1 MSDIYV
7 FSSNEDNNDYSTMG
21 LVGALE
27 PTECKFEETA
37 NGDSLIT
44 MKHPV
49 DSFGKYTALVRDN
62 ILVIPVPVR
71 TTPEIQNGSCV
82 TTVWTYKVKPLNQL
96 TSKNQRTLYKSS
108 SGSGKRKVMNA
119 GDVVTVVYQPKDTA
133 NISRWKVKSKYGTG
147 WVDPNGFEL
156 VTEHKIEDNA
166 NAIQEVQSP
175 WMITDQLFR
184 IYEVERGLEEVT
196 VSARHITYDLLY
208 DATHYYYGSD
218 QAVSLQTT
226 LDNILGKSYGFQTR
240 FHAYTNVTNTQTG
253 LSFRGKNEIECF
265 LDPEDGVCAKFDV
278 DMIRDN
284 YDLYFLHDP
293 GINRGVR
300 IQYGKNLTGISYKD
314 NTEELVTR
322 IIPTGETKNGEEFF
336 LAGPVAQ
343 QCVDSKHIND
353 YPVIHVYYMKCENC
367 KIGDKDENGGKITEA
382 VARARMRAQARKM
395 FDSGCD
401 LPKIEMS
408 VEFINLGDTE
418 EYKQFK
424 NLENCFLYDYVVIQH
439 PKMNVDVTAQIVKM
453 VWDCLLDRM
462 NSVEIG
468 TVGKTLAN
476 TGITSWQIPSGF
488 SGAKIAQETISSA
501 ALRSDI
507 VAAKHIQSDTISAN
521 HIQANAV
528 TAGKIAAGAITTDK
542 LDAGSVTAEKIA
554 AGAVEATK
562 IKAGSITTDKLDAGA
577 VTAEKIA
584 ANAVEADKI
593 KAGAVTA
600 NKVAANA
607 VTAEKIS
614 AGAITSDKIKA
625 GAVDTD
631 QLKAGAVTAEKIAS
645 KTITADLIKA
655 KTITAD
661 SGIIDD
667 SAIGTAQIADGSITS
682 AKIVELN
689 ADLIKT
695 GTLSAERLLLVGDDG
710 VIYKINAASS
720 GLSMTELAKDQYK
733 NYINGTVIV
742 AKSITAA
749 QIAAQSITGNEIL
762 AGSITAKEINVS
774 DLFASEATIN
784 ALNAMDIRGNKY
796 LKLYVTDAVDNI
808 SVGGRNLLLGTK
820 DFSNNPAQP
829 WYFLDA
835 WEMSG
840 EYNGLTVLKRSASWS
855 GVRQD
860 ISVAEG
866 EIYTLSAYL
875 KVDNGATDVKFYC
888 DPPAGETGYGTV
900 EPSYTTVI
908 GVTSEWK
915 RFSYTFTVTKSGH
928 IRPCFVRTT
937 DSITAY
943 LYICGIKLEKGNKPT
958 DWSPAPEDIE
968 GDVSALEQRV
978 SAAELK
984 IEPDAIVSTV
994 TSSTSYKTLS
1004 STAET
1009 AKTNAA
1015 TAQSTANT
1023 AKSTADTAKSKA
1035 EGNATD
1041 ITGLKTR
1048 MTTAESKIDQKAD
1061 SITLSVL
1068 ETKVDGISVG
1078 GRNLLRN
1085 TNQGAANWD
1094 WSMQT
1099 GGKTVEEYLDGGVR
1113 AVKMT
1118 RDATPHAGWSVITY
1132 AVSEDAYALL
1142 EPNTE
1147 YTLSF
1152 DYKPSVAT
1160 ANGVMFSIRRGDG
1173 TNAATND
1180 GGYWK
1185 EIPANKWTHVSG
1197 TFTTVES
1204 IPDFLLYS
1212 TEIYITR
1219 LPTTANSV
1227 HIFKNL
1233 KLEKGNKA
1241 TDWSPAPEDPAG
1253 SLSVSSNYSKVDI
1266 NKDRVRIVSKRM
1278 EVAVPSEDGEDDVLR
1293 VDADGVHA
1301 EVVEADVIVSE
1312 SVVRTQGAA
1321 NYTPANAGEL
1331 AAILTELS
1339 GKHLAGDVTIDC
1351 TAVSGG
1357 SFEIRNVSGGGILTL
1372 RNGVMGHLAVA
1383 NCPVSVM
1390 VYVTGTTFS
1399 TSETAVNV
1407 DNAFNVYLSF
1417 CAFNAGVGVM
1427 LADDRIAEA
1436 TLAGCTGSC
1445 AVLARVRYGSRLRC
1459 IYNVK
1464 PSGIIQ
1470 LENGGEVYNATPDPT
1485 FTVASSPSIPTTQTA
1500 TVTLSPTST
1509 STSGYGNK
1517 LYQGRYSSSQSL
1529 RKGVMLF
1536 TLPSDLTSASN
1547 IDSATLTIRRIGGV
1561 GQGGGVSVHV
1571 RCYDVPGTLYASKT
1585 AYDGQTVSIDVTSAV
1600 KAMKTNGYTGLMLYN
1615 PDTTTAGSKSY
1626 TASYARF
1633 AGKGESGAPVLK
1645 ISYRK

>member
-37 NGDSLIT
+37 NGDSLVT
-44 MKHPV
+44 MTHPI
-49 DSFGKYTALVRDN
+49 DEFGKYAALVRDN

-119 GDVVTVVYQPKDTA
+119 GDIVTVVYQPKDTA

-147 WVDPNGFEL
+147 WIDPNGFEL
-156 VTEHKIEDNA
+156 ITEHKIEDNA

-184 IYEVERGLEEVT
+184 IYEVERGLEKVT

-278 DMIRDN
+278 AMIRDN

-336 LAGPVAQ
+336 LAGPVEQ
-343 QCVDSKHIND
+343 QCVDSKYIND
-353 YPVIHVYYMKCENC
+353 YPIIHVYYMKCENC

-382 VARARMRAQARKM
+382 VARARMRAQAQKM

-424 NLENCFLYDYVVIQH
+424 NLENCFLYDYVIIQH
-439 PKMNVDVTAQIVKM
+439 PKMNIDVTAQIVKM
-453 VWDCLLDRM
+453 EWDCLLDRM

-488 SGAKIAQETISSA
+488 SGAKIAQETIGSA

-507 VAAKHIQSDTISAN
+507 VAAKHIQSDTINAN

-562 IKAGSITTDKLDAGA
+562 IKAGSITTDKLDAGS
-577 VTAEKIA
+577 VTADKIA

-600 NKVAANA
+600 NKISANA
-607 VTAEKIS
+607 VTAEKVS

-631 QLKAGAVTAEKIAS
+631 KLKAGAVTAEKIAS

-695 GTLSAERLLLVGDDG
+695 GTLSAERLLLVGEDG

-749 QIAAQSITGNEIL
+749 QIAAQTITGNEIL
-762 AGSITAKEINVS
+762 AGSITAKEIDVS

-796 LKLYVTDAVDNI
+796 LQLYVTDKVDGI
-808 SVGGRNLLLGTK
+808 AIGGRNLLRKTNQGAVNWDWSMQTGGK
-820 DFSNNPAQP
+820 TIEE
-829 WYFLDA
+829 YLD
-835 WEMSG
+835 G
-840 EYNGLTVLKRSASWS
+840 
-855 GVRQD
+855 GVRAVKMTRD
-860 ISVAEG
+860 ATPHAGWSVISYAIGKDAYALLEPDAEYIVSMDYKSTVAAPNGISVNICTG
-866 EIYTLSAYL
+866 E
-875 KVDNGATDVKFYC
+875 ATDHAIQTATY
-888 DPPAGETGYGTV
+888 DQA
-900 EPSYTTVI
+900 I
-908 GVTSEWK
+908 LADEWTHIAVPIK
-915 RFSYTFTVTKSGH
+915 TKSALPAFNYQLVYFTGFSSAVNSVH
-928 IRPCFVRTT
+928 IFKN
-937 DSITAY
+937 
-943 LYICGIKLEKGNKPT
+943 LKLEKGNKAT

-968 GDVSALEQRV
+968 GDVSALEQRM
-978 SAAELK
+978 STAEQK
-984 IEPDAIVSTV
+984 ITADAIVSTV

-1004 STAET
+1004 S
-1009 AKTNAA
+1009 K
-1015 TAQSTANT
+1015 
-1023 AKSTADTAKSKA
+1023 AD
-1035 EGNATD
+1035 GNATD

-1078 GRNLLRN
+1078 GRNLLRG
-1085 TNQGAANWD
+1085 TNQGTTNWG

-1099 GGKTVEEYLDGGVR
+1099 GGRTIEEYLDGGVR

-1118 RDATPHAGWSVITY
+1118 RDAVEQTGWSIIGY
-1132 AVSEDAYALL
+1132 EMGANDYALL
-1142 EPNTE
+1142 KPNTE

-1173 TNAATND
+1173 SNAATND

-1185 EIPANKWTHVSG
+1185 EIPANEWTHISG
-1197 TFTTVES
+1197 TFTTVEN
-1204 IPDFLLYS
+1204 IPDFLLNS

-1219 LPTTANSV
+1219 LPTTVNSV

-1233 KLEKGNKA
+1233 KLEKGNKS

-1253 SLSVSSNYSKVDI
+1253 SLSVSSDYSKVDI

-1278 EVAVPSEDGEDDVLR
+1278 EVAVPSDDGEDDVLR

-1301 EVVEADVIVSE
+1301 EVVEADQIVSE

-1321 NYTPANAGEL
+1321 SYTPANAGEL
-1331 AAILTELS
+1331 AAILEELS
-1339 GKHLAGDVTIDC
+1339 GKHLTGS
-1351 TAVSGG
+1351 VSINCKNVSSG
-1357 SFEIRNVSGGGILTL
+1357 SFSIDRISGGGYVSLN
-1372 RNGVMGHLAVA
+1372 NGTMNALEITNCGASVVVYLGHI
-1383 NCPVSVM
+1383 
-1390 VYVTGTTFS
+1390 TFS
-1399 TSETAVNV
+1399 TSGTALTISNAHEVYV
-1407 DNAFNVYLSF
+1407 DS
-1417 CAFNAGVGVM
+1417 CTFNAGVGVHLGSGWPSQAYM
-1427 LADDRIAEA
+1427 A
-1436 TLAGCTGSC
+1436 SC
-1445 AVLARVRYGSRLRC
+1445 AGDCATMVQVALMSRLC
-1459 IYNVK
+1459 ICGASK
-1464 PSGIIQ
+1464 PTGTVS
-1470 LENGGEVYNATPDPT
+1470 LNYGGEVYNATPDPT
-1485 FTVASSPSIPTTQTA
+1485 FAAKPAPSIPTTQTV
-1500 TVTLSPTST
+1500 TVSLSPTST
-1509 STSGYGNK
+1509 STSGYGSK

-1536 TLPSDLTSASN
+1536 TLPSDLTSADK
-1547 IDSATLTIRRIGGV
+1547 IDSATLTIKRIGGV
-1561 GQGGGVSVHV
+1561 GQGGGVSAHV

-1585 AYDGQTVSIDVTSAV
+1585 VYENQTVSIDVTNAV
-1600 KAMKTNGYTGLMLYN
+1600 KAMKTHGYGGLMLYN
-1615 PDTTTAGSKSY
+1615 PDTTTVGGKSY
-1626 TASYARF
+1626 TASYSRF

>member
-27 PTECKFEETA
+27 PTECTFEETA

-49 DSFGKYTALVRDN
+49 DSLGKYTALVRDN

-119 GDVVTVVYQPKDTA
+119 GDIVTVVYQPKDTT

-147 WVDPNGFEL
+147 WIDPNGFEL
-156 VTEHKIEDNA
+156 ITEHKIEDNA

-184 IYEVERGLEEVT
+184 IYDVERGLEKVT

-278 DMIRDN
+278 SMIRDN

-336 LAGPVAQ
+336 LAGPVEQ

-353 YPVIHVYYMKCENC
+353 YPIIHVYYMKCENC

-382 VARARMRAQARKM
+382 VARARMRAQAQKM

-418 EYKQFK
+418 EYKQFR
-424 NLENCFLYDYVVIQH
+424 NLENCFLYDYVIIQH
-439 PKMNVDVTAQIVKM
+439 PKMNIDVTAQIVKM
-453 VWDCLLDRM
+453 EWDCLLDRM

-488 SGAKIAQETISSA
+488 SGAKIAQETIGSA

-554 AGAVEATK
+554 AGSVEATK

-600 NKVAANA
+600 KKISANA

-614 AGAITSDKIKA
+614 AEAITSDKIKA

-631 QLKAGAVTAEKIAS
+631 KLKAGAVTAEKIAS

-749 QIAAQSITGNEIL
+749 QIAAQTITGNEIL
-762 AGSITAKEINVS
+762 AGSITAKEIDVS

-784 ALNAMDIRGNKY
+784 ELNAMDIRGNKY
-796 LKLYVTDAVDNI
+796 LQLYVTDKVDNLSI
-808 SVGGRNLLLGTK
+808 GGRNLYTGTQNFDGDTWTFK
-820 DFSNNPAQP
+820 SMWTADGS
-829 WYFLDA
+829 
-835 WEMSG
+835 
-840 EYNGLTVLKRSASWS
+840 YNGCLVYKYTGQWYGLGQMINLEANT
-855 GVRQD
+855 Q
-860 ISVAEG
+860 
-866 EIYTLSAYL
+866 YTLSAWMKQTDGGTVTYFDG
-875 KVDNGATDVKFYC
+875 KPNGAATSDKGSGSV
-888 DPPAGETGYGTV
+888 V
-900 EPSYTTVI
+900 EV
-908 GVTSEWK
+908 G
-915 RFSYTFTVTKSGH
+915 
-928 IRPCFVRTT
+928 
-937 DSITAY
+937 
-943 LYICGIKLEKGNKPT
+943 T
-958 DWSPAPEDIE
+958 DWS
-968 GDVSALEQRV
+968 RCH
-978 SAAELK
+978 
-984 IEPDAIVSTV
+984 V
-994 TSSTSYKTLS
+994 TFTI

-1009 AKTNAA
+1009 YHPRFEQGVAGA
-1015 TAQSTANT
+1015 TLW
-1023 AKSTADTAKSKA
+1023 
-1035 EGNATD
+1035 
-1041 ITGLKTR
+1041 I
-1048 MTTAESKIDQKAD
+1048 
-1061 SITLSVL
+1061 
-1068 ETKVDGISVG
+1068 
-1078 GRNLLRN
+1078 
-1085 TNQGAANWD
+1085 
-1094 WSMQT
+1094 
-1099 GGKTVEEYLDGGVR
+1099 
-1113 AVKMT
+1113 
-1118 RDATPHAGWSVITY
+1118 AG
-1132 AVSEDAYALL
+1132 
-1142 EPNTE
+1142 
-1147 YTLSF
+1147 
-1152 DYKPSVAT
+1152 
-1160 ANGVMFSIRRGDG
+1160 
-1173 TNAATND
+1173 
-1180 GGYWK
+1180 
-1185 EIPANKWTHVSG
+1185 
-1197 TFTTVES
+1197 
-1204 IPDFLLYS
+1204 
-1212 TEIYITR
+1212 
-1219 LPTTANSV
+1219 
-1227 HIFKNL
+1227 L
-1233 KLEKGNKA
+1233 KLEKSNKA

-1253 SLSVSSNYSKVDI
+1253 SLSVSSDYSKVDI
-1266 NKDRVRIVSKRM
+1266 NKDRVRIVSKQM
-1278 EVAVPSEDGEDDVLR
+1278 EVAVPSDDGEDDVLR

-1301 EVVEADVIVSE
+1301 EVVEADRIVSE
-1312 SVVRTQGAA
+1312 SVVHTQGAA
-1321 NYTPANAGEL
+1321 SYTPANAGEL
-1331 AAILTELS
+1331 AEILTELS
-1339 GKHLAGDVTIDC
+1339 GKHLTGDVDINCLHVT
-1351 TAVSGG
+1351 SGN
-1357 SFEIRNVSGGGILTL
+1357 FEVQGLSGAAGNLTL
-1372 RNGVMGHLAVA
+1372 RNGAMNALTVRGCDRSAV
-1383 NCPVSVM
+1383 
-1390 VYVTGTTFS
+1390 VYVESMAFS
-1399 TSETAVNV
+1399 TSGVAVAV
-1407 DNAFNVYLSF
+1407 DNA
-1417 CAFNAGVGVM
+1417 AVM
-1427 LADDRIAEA
+1427 LTECSLSAGTGLRLGANWPSEAWMTDCEGDCTTLA
-1436 TLAGCTGSC
+1436 TLGS
-1445 AVLARVRYGSRLRC
+1445 YSRLYVGG
-1459 IYNVK
+1459 IK
-1464 PSGIIQ
+1464 PTGTLNCAAGS
-1470 LENGGEVYNATPDPT
+1470 EVYNSTDDPT
-1485 FTVASSPSIPTTQTA
+1485 FTAASSPSIPTTQTV
-1500 TVTLSPTST
+1500 TVSLSPTST
-1509 STSGYGNK
+1509 STSGYGSK

-1536 TLPSDLTSASN
+1536 TLPTDLTSADK
-1547 IDSATLTIRRIGGV
+1547 IDSATLTIKRIGGV
-1561 GQGGGVSVHV
+1561 GQGGGVNVHV

-1585 AYDGQTVSIDVTSAV
+1585 AYENQTVSIDVTAAV

-1615 PDTTTAGSKSY
+1615 PDKATVGGKSY
-1626 TASYARF
+1626 TASYSRF

>member
-37 NGDSLIT
+37 NGDSLVT
-44 MKHPV
+44 MTHPI
-49 DSFGKYTALVRDN
+49 DEFGKYTALVRDN

-96 TSKNQRTLYKSS
+96 TSRNQRTLYKSS

-119 GDVVTVVYQPKDTA
+119 GDIVTVVYQPKDTA

-147 WVDPNGFEL
+147 WIDPNGFEL
-156 VTEHKIEDNA
+156 ITEHKIEDNA
-166 NAIQEVQSP
+166 NAIQEIQSP

-184 IYEVERGLEEVT
+184 IYEVERGLEKVT

-336 LAGPVAQ
+336 LAGPVEQ
-343 QCVDSKHIND
+343 QCVDSKYIND
-353 YPVIHVYYMKCENC
+353 YPIIHVYYMKCENC

-382 VARARMRAQARKM
+382 VARARMRAQAQKM

-418 EYKQFK
+418 EYKQFR
-424 NLENCFLYDYVVIQH
+424 NLENCFLYDYVIIQH
-439 PKMNVDVTAQIVKM
+439 PKMNIDVTAQIVKM
-453 VWDCLLDRM
+453 EWDCLLDRM

-488 SGAKIAQETISSA
+488 SGAKIAQETIGSA

-600 NKVAANA
+600 NKISANA

-614 AGAITSDKIKA
+614 SEAITSDKIKA
-625 GAVDTD
+625 GAIDTD
-631 QLKAGAVTAEKIAS
+631 KLKAGAVTAEKIAS

-655 KTITAD
+655 KTITAE

-695 GTLSAERLLLVGDDG
+695 GTLSAERLLLVGEDG

-720 GLSMTELAKDQYK
+720 GLSLTELQKDQYK

-762 AGSITAKEINVS
+762 AGSVTAKEINVS
-774 DLFASEATIN
+774 DLFASEATVN

-796 LKLYVTDAVDNI
+796 LKLYVTDAVDGI
-808 SVGGRNLLLGTK
+808 SIGGRNLLRNTNQGAA
-820 DFSNNPAQP
+820 N
-829 WYFLDA
+829 W
-835 WEMSG
+835 
-840 EYNGLTVLKRSASWS
+840 SWS
-855 GVRQD
+855 MQTGGKTVEEYLDGGVRAVKMTRDAVEQAGW
-860 ISVAEG
+860 SVITYAVSEDTYALL
-866 EIYTLSAYL
+866 EPNTEYTLSFDYKPSVATA
-875 KVDNGATDVKFYC
+875 NGVTFSIRRGDGSNAATNDGGYWKEI
-888 DPPAGETGYGTV
+888 PANEWTHVSGTFTTV
-900 EPSYTTVI
+900 ENIPDFSLYSTEIYITRLPTTVNS
-908 GVTSEWK
+908 V
-915 RFSYTFTVTKSGH
+915 H
-928 IRPCFVRTT
+928 IFKN
-937 DSITAY
+937 
-943 LYICGIKLEKGNKPT
+943 LKLEKGNKST

-968 GDVSALEQRV
+968 ARV
-978 SAAELK
+978 
-984 IEPDAIVSTV
+984 
-994 TSSTSYKTLS
+994 
-1004 STAET
+1004 
-1009 AKTNAA
+1009 
-1015 TAQSTANT
+1015 
-1023 AKSTADTAKSKA
+1023 
-1035 EGNATD
+1035 
-1041 ITGLKTR
+1041 
-1048 MTTAESKIDQKAD
+1048 TTAESKIDQKAD

-1078 GRNLLRN
+1078 GRNLYTGTRN
-1085 TNQGAANWD
+1085 FDGDAWMNKSTWTEDGNYNGCLVYKYTGQWNGLGQMITLEANT
-1094 WSMQT
+1094 Q
-1099 GGKTVEEYLDGGVR
+1099 
-1113 AVKMT
+1113 
-1118 RDATPHAGWSVITY
+1118 
-1132 AVSEDAYALL
+1132 
-1142 EPNTE
+1142 
-1147 YTLSF
+1147 YTLSAWMKQT
-1152 DYKPSVAT
+1152 DGGTVKYYDSK
-1160 ANGVMFSIRRGDG
+1160 ANGATSSDKGSGSVVEVG
-1173 TNAATND
+1173 TD
-1180 GGYWK
+1180 WSRC
-1185 EIPANKWTHVSG
+1185 HV
-1197 TFTTVES
+1197 TFTV
-1204 IPDFLLYS
+1204 S
-1212 TEIYITR
+1212 TAEMYFPR
-1219 LPTTANSV
+1219 FEQDGEGQSLWVAG
-1227 HIFKNL
+1227 L

-1253 SLSVSSNYSKVDI
+1253 SLSVNSDYSKVDI

-1301 EVVEADVIVSE
+1301 EVVEADLIVSD
-1312 SVVRTQGAA
+1312 SVVHTHGAA
-1321 NYTPANAGEL
+1321 SYTPANAGEL

-1339 GKHLAGDVTIDC
+1339 GKTLTGAVVINCANVTGGTVTLSGIQAAGGRLEINNGTFGEVTITDC
-1351 TAVSGG
+1351 QASVYFYGSIVENANLCIEVYRSQYVHFHAVKISGG
-1357 SFEIRNVSGGGILTL
+1357 LGLQLGYEGNSGGVLG
-1372 RNGVMGHLAVA
+1372 G
-1383 NCPVSVM
+1383 
-1390 VYVTGTTFS
+1390 
-1399 TSETAVNV
+1399 NV
-1407 DNAFNVYLSF
+1407 IMIS
-1417 CAFNAGVGVM
+1417 
-1427 LADDRIAEA
+1427 
-1436 TLAGCTGSC
+1436 CTGNC
-1445 AVLARVRYGSRLRC
+1445 YALARLGYCSVLRMIGSS
-1459 IYNVK
+1459 K

-1470 LENGGEVYNATPDPT
+1470 CAAGSEVYNATPDPT
-1485 FTVASSPSIPTTQTA
+1485 FTAASSPSIPTTQTV
-1500 TVTLSPTST
+1500 TVSLSPTST
-1509 STSGYGNK
+1509 STSGYGSK

-1536 TLPSDLTSASN
+1536 SLPSDLTSADK
-1547 IDSATLTIRRIGGV
+1547 IDSATLTIKRIGGV

-1585 AYDGQTVSIDVTSAV
+1585 AYENQTVSIDVTSAV
-1600 KAMKTNGYTGLMLYN
+1600 KAMKTHGYNGLMLYN
-1615 PDTTTAGSKSY
+1615 PDTTTVGSKSY

>member
-37 NGDSLIT
+37 NGDSLVT
-44 MKHPV
+44 MTHPI
-49 DSFGKYTALVRDN
+49 DEFGKYAALVRDN

-119 GDVVTVVYQPKDTA
+119 GDIVTVVYQPKDTA

-147 WVDPNGFEL
+147 WIDPNGFEL
-156 VTEHKIEDNA
+156 ITEHKIEDNA

-184 IYEVERGLEEVT
+184 IYEVERGLEKVT

-336 LAGPVAQ
+336 LAGPVEQ

-353 YPVIHVYYMKCENC
+353 YPIIHVYYMKCENC

-382 VARARMRAQARKM
+382 VARARMRAQAQKM

-424 NLENCFLYDYVVIQH
+424 NLENCFLYDYVIIQH
-439 PKMNVDVTAQIVKM
+439 PKVNIDVTAQIVKM
-453 VWDCLLDRM
+453 EWDCLLDRM

-488 SGAKIAQETISSA
+488 SGAKIAQETIGSA

-554 AGAVEATK
+554 SGAVEATK

-600 NKVAANA
+600 NKISANA

-614 AGAITSDKIKA
+614 AEAITSDKIKA

-631 QLKAGAVTAEKIAS
+631 KLKAGSVTAEKIAS

-655 KTITAD
+655 KTITAN

-689 ADLIKT
+689 ADLIKA
-695 GTLSAERLLLVGDDG
+695 GTLSAERLLLVGEGG
-710 VIYKINAASS
+710 VIYRINAASS
-720 GLSMTELAKDQYK
+720 GLSMTELTKDQYK

-762 AGSITAKEINVS
+762 AGSITAKEIDVS
-774 DLFASEATIN
+774 DLFADEATVN

-796 LKLYVTDAVDNI
+796 LQLYVTDKVDNI
-808 SVGGRNLLLGTK
+808 SVGGRNLLRNTNQGTVNWDWSMQTGGK
-820 DFSNNPAQP
+820 TIEE
-829 WYFLDA
+829 YLD
-835 WEMSG
+835 G
-840 EYNGLTVLKRSASWS
+840 
-855 GVRQD
+855 GVRAVKMTRD
-860 ISVAEG
+860 ATPHAGWSVISYAIGKDAYALLEPDAEYIVSMDYKSTVAAPNGISVNICTG
-866 EIYTLSAYL
+866 E
-875 KVDNGATDVKFYC
+875 ATDHAIQTATY
-888 DPPAGETGYGTV
+888 DQAIPAD
-900 EPSYTTVI
+900 
-908 GVTSEWK
+908 EWTHIAVPIK
-915 RFSYTFTVTKSGH
+915 TKSALPAFNYQLVYLTGFSSAANSVH
-928 IRPCFVRTT
+928 IFKN
-937 DSITAY
+937 
-943 LYICGIKLEKGNKPT
+943 LKLEKGNKAT

-968 GDVSALEQRV
+968 ERM

-994 TSSTSYKTLS
+994 TSSASYKTLS
-1004 STAET
+1004 S
-1009 AKTNAA
+1009 K
-1015 TAQSTANT
+1015 
-1023 AKSTADTAKSKA
+1023 ADD
-1035 EGNATD
+1035 NATD

-1085 TNQGAANWD
+1085 TNQGTVNWD

-1099 GGKTVEEYLDGGVR
+1099 GGKTIEEYLDGGVR

-1118 RDATPHAGWSVITY
+1118 RDATPHAGWSVISY
-1132 AVSEDAYALL
+1132 AIGKDAYALL

-1160 ANGVMFSIRRGDG
+1160 TNGVMFSIRRGDG
-1173 TNAATND
+1173 SNAATNE

-1185 EIPANKWTHVSG
+1185 EIPANEWTHVSS
-1197 TFTTVES
+1197 TFTTVEN

-1219 LPTTANSV
+1219 LPTTVNSV

-1253 SLSVSSNYSKVDI
+1253 SLSVNSDYSKVDI
-1266 NKDRVRIVSKRM
+1266 NTERVRIVSKRM
-1278 EVAVPSEDGEDDVLR
+1278 EVAVPSDDGEYDVLR

-1301 EVVEADVIVSE
+1301 EVVEADQIVSE
-1312 SVVRTQGAA
+1312 SVVHTQGAA
-1321 NYTPANAGEL
+1321 SYTPANAGEL
-1331 AAILTELS
+1331 AVILEELS
-1339 GKHLAGDVTIDC
+1339 GKHLTGFVYIDC
-1351 TAVSGG
+1351 KNVTSG
-1357 SFEIRNVSGGGILTL
+1357 NYT
-1372 RNGVMGHLAVA
+1372 VA
-1383 NCPVSVM
+1383 NLSGEGIVKLANGTMNQLKIDSCGSTS
-1390 VYVTGTTFS
+1390 VYVLNVNFSSAGTALLLENSSALFISECMINASVGIAMGDDWPTKAIVYNCGGDCTVMAKVNWASQLRVQGSGKPTGTIS
-1399 TSETAVNV
+1399 
-1407 DNAFNVYLSF
+1407 
-1417 CAFNAGVGVM
+1417 
-1427 LADDRIAEA
+1427 LA
-1436 TLAGCTGSC
+1436 
-1445 AVLARVRYGSRLRC
+1445 
-1459 IYNVK
+1459 
-1464 PSGIIQ
+1464 
-1470 LENGGEVYNATPDPT
+1470 NGAEVYNATPDST
-1485 FTVASSPSIPTTQTA
+1485 FTAASSPSIPTTQTV
-1500 TVTLSPTST
+1500 TVSLSPTST
-1509 STSGYGNK
+1509 STSGYGSK

-1536 TLPSDLTSASN
+1536 GLPSDLTSADK
-1547 IDSATLTIRRIGGV
+1547 IDSATLTIKRIGGV
-1561 GQGGGVSVHV
+1561 GQGGGVNVHV

-1585 AYDGQTVSIDVTSAV
+1585 AYAKQTVSIDVTSAV
-1600 KAMKTNGYTGLMLYN
+1600 KAMKTSGYAGLMLYN
-1615 PDTTTAGSKSY
+1615 PNTTTVGSKSY
-1626 TASYARF
+1626 TASYSRF

>member
-27 PTECKFEETA
+27 PTECKFEEAA
-37 NGDSLIT
+37 NGDSLVT
-44 MKHPV
+44 MTHPI
-49 DSFGKYTALVRDN
+49 DEFGKYTALVRDN

-82 TTVWTYKVKPLNQL
+82 TTVWTYKVKPMNQL

-119 GDVVTVVYQPKDTA
+119 GDIVTVVYQPKDTT

-147 WVDPNGFEL
+147 WIDPNGFEL
-156 VTEHKIEDNA
+156 ITEHKIEDNA

-184 IYEVERGLEEVT
+184 IYEVERGLEKVT

-336 LAGPVAQ
+336 LAGPVEQ

-353 YPVIHVYYMKCENC
+353 YPIIHVYYMKCENC

-382 VARARMRAQARKM
+382 VARARMRAQAQKM

-424 NLENCFLYDYVVIQH
+424 NLENCFLYDYVIIQH
-439 PKMNVDVTAQIVKM
+439 PKMNIDVTAQIVKM
-453 VWDCLLDRM
+453 EWDCLLDRM

-488 SGAKIAQETISSA
+488 SGAKIAQETIGSA

-593 KAGAVTA
+593 KGGAVTA
-600 NKVAANA
+600 NKISANA

-614 AGAITSDKIKA
+614 AEAITSDKIKA

-631 QLKAGAVTAEKIAS
+631 KLKAGSVTAEKIAS

-695 GTLSAERLLLVGDDG
+695 GTLSAERLLLVGEDG

-749 QIAAQSITGNEIL
+749 QIAAQTITGNEIL

-784 ALNAMDIRGNKY
+784 ELNAMDIRGNKY
-796 LKLYVTDAVDNI
+796 LQLYVTDKVDGI
-808 SVGGRNLLLGTK
+808 SVGGRNLLRNTNQGTVNWDWAMQTGGK
-820 DFSNNPAQP
+820 TIEE
-829 WYFLDA
+829 YLD
-835 WEMSG
+835 G
-840 EYNGLTVLKRSASWS
+840 
-855 GVRQD
+855 GVRAVRMTRD
-860 ISVAEG
+860 ATPHAGWSVISYAIGKDAYALLEPDAEYIVSMDYKSTVAAPNGISVNICTG
-866 EIYTLSAYL
+866 E
-875 KVDNGATDVKFYC
+875 ATDHAIQTATY
-888 DPPAGETGYGTV
+888 DQAIPAD
-900 EPSYTTVI
+900 
-908 GVTSEWK
+908 EWTHIAVPIK
-915 RFSYTFTVTKSGH
+915 TKSALPAFNYQLVYLTGFSSAVNSVH
-928 IRPCFVRTT
+928 IFKN
-937 DSITAY
+937 
-943 LYICGIKLEKGNKPT
+943 LKLEKGNKAT

-968 GDVSALEQRV
+968 ERM

-994 TSSTSYKTLS
+994 TSSASYKTLS
-1004 STAET
+1004 S
-1009 AKTNAA
+1009 K
-1015 TAQSTANT
+1015 
-1023 AKSTADTAKSKA
+1023 AD
-1035 EGNATD
+1035 GNATD
-1041 ITGLKTR
+1041 ITGLNTR

-1078 GRNLLRN
+1078 GRNLLRG
-1085 TNQGAANWD
+1085 TNQGTTNWG

-1099 GGKTVEEYLDGGVR
+1099 GGRTIEEYLDGGVR

-1118 RDATPHAGWSVITY
+1118 RDAVEQTGWSIIGY
-1132 AVSEDAYALL
+1132 EMGANDYALL

-1160 ANGVMFSIRRGDG
+1160 TNGVMFSIRRGDG
-1173 TNAATND
+1173 SNAATNE

-1185 EIPANKWTHVSG
+1185 EIPANEWTHVSG
-1197 TFTTVES
+1197 TFTTVEN

-1212 TEIYITR
+1212 TEIYIMR
-1219 LPTTANSV
+1219 LPTTVNSV

-1253 SLSVSSNYSKVDI
+1253 SLSVNSDYSKVDI
-1266 NKDRVRIVSKRM
+1266 NTERVRIVSKRM
-1278 EVAVPSEDGEDDVLR
+1278 EVAVPSDDGEDDVLR

-1321 NYTPANAGEL
+1321 SYTPANAGEL

-1339 GKHLAGDVTIDC
+1339 GKHLTGS
-1351 TAVSGG
+1351 VSINCKNVSSG
-1357 SFEIRNVSGGGILTL
+1357 SFSIDRISGGGYVSLN
-1372 RNGVMGHLAVA
+1372 NGTMNALEIT
-1383 NCPVSVM
+1383 NCGASVV
-1390 VYVTGTTFS
+1390 VYLSRIAFS
-1399 TSETAVNV
+1399 TSGTALTISNAHEVYV
-1407 DNAFNVYLSF
+1407 DS
-1417 CAFNAGVGVM
+1417 CTFNAGVGVHLGSGWPSQAYM
-1427 LADDRIAEA
+1427 A
-1436 TLAGCTGSC
+1436 SC
-1445 AVLARVRYGSRLRC
+1445 AGDCATMAQVALMSRLC
-1459 IYNVK
+1459 ICGASK
-1464 PSGIIQ
+1464 PTGTVS
-1470 LENGGEVYNATPDPT
+1470 LTYGGEVYNATSDPS
-1485 FTVASSPSIPTTQTA
+1485 FTAKADPSIPATQT
-1500 TVTLSPTST
+1500 VTASLSPTQTYTLRGT
-1509 STSGYGNK
+1509 SNSDGNK
-1517 LYQGRYSSSQSL
+1517 LYQGRYSSSQPL
-1529 RKGVMLF
+1529 RRGVMLF
-1536 TLPSDLTSASN
+1536 SLPGDLTSADK

-1561 GQGGGVSVHV
+1561 GQGGGVNVHV

-1585 AYDGQTVSIDVTSAV
+1585 AYENQTVSIDVTSAV
-1600 KAMKTNGYTGLMLYN
+1600 KAMKTSGYAGLMLYN
-1615 PDTTTAGSKSY
+1615 PDTTTVGSKSY
-1626 TASYARF
+1626 TASYSRF

>member
-37 NGDSLIT
+37 NGDSLVT
-44 MKHPV
+44 MTHPI
-49 DSFGKYTALVRDN
+49 DEFGKYTALVRDN

-96 TSKNQRTLYKSS
+96 TSRNQRTLYKSS

-119 GDVVTVVYQPKDTA
+119 GDIVTVVYQPKDTA

-147 WVDPNGFEL
+147 WIDPNGFEL
-156 VTEHKIEDNA
+156 ITEHKIEDNA

-184 IYEVERGLEEVT
+184 IYEVERGLEKVT
-196 VSARHITYDLLY
+196 ASARHITYDLLY

-278 DMIRDN
+278 SMIRDN

-336 LAGPVAQ
+336 LAGPVEQ

-353 YPVIHVYYMKCENC
+353 YPIIHVYYMKCENC

-382 VARARMRAQARKM
+382 VARARMRAQAQKM

-408 VEFINLGDTE
+408 VEFINLGDAE
-418 EYKQFK
+418 EYKQFR
-424 NLENCFLYDYVVIQH
+424 NLENCFLYDYVIIQH
-439 PKMNVDVTAQIVKM
+439 PKMNIDVTAQIVKM
-453 VWDCLLDRM
+453 EWDCLLDRM

-488 SGAKIAQETISSA
+488 SGAKIAQETIGSA

-562 IKAGSITTDKLDAGA
+562 IKAGAVTADKLDAGA

-600 NKVAANA
+600 NKISANA

-614 AGAITSDKIKA
+614 AEAITSDKIEA

-631 QLKAGAVTAEKIAS
+631 KLKAGAVTAEKIAS

-695 GTLSAERLLLVGDDG
+695 GTLSAERLLLVGEDG

-762 AGSITAKEINVS
+762 AGSVTAKEINVS

-784 ALNAMDIRGNKY
+784 ELNAMDIRGNKY
-796 LKLYVTDAVDNI
+796 LQLYVTDKVDGI
-808 SVGGRNLLLGTK
+808 SVGGRNMYTGTRNF
-820 DFSNNPAQP
+820 DG
-829 WYFLDA
+829 DA
-835 WEMSG
+835 WLNKSMWTADGS
-840 EYNGLTVLKRSASWS
+840 YNGCLVYKYTGQWNGLGQMITLEANT
-855 GVRQD
+855 Q
-860 ISVAEG
+860 
-866 EIYTLSAYL
+866 YTLSAWMKQTDGGTVKYYDS
-875 KVDNGATDVKFYC
+875 KANGATSSDKGSGSVV
-888 DPPAGETGYGTV
+888 EVGTDWSRCHV
-900 EPSYTTVI
+900 
-908 GVTSEWK
+908 
-915 RFSYTFTVTKSGH
+915 TFTVS
-928 IRPCFVRTT
+928 
-937 DSITAY
+937 TAETY
-943 LYICGIKLEKGNKPT
+943 FPRFEQNAAGATLCIAGLKLEKGNKPT

-968 GDVSALEQRV
+968 ERM

-1004 STAET
+1004 S
-1009 AKTNAA
+1009 K
-1015 TAQSTANT
+1015 
-1023 AKSTADTAKSKA
+1023 ADD
-1035 EGNATD
+1035 NATD

-1068 ETKVDGISVG
+1068 ERKVDGIAVG
-1078 GRNLLRN
+1078 GRNLLRG
-1085 TNQGAANWD
+1085 TNQGTTNWD

-1099 GGKTVEEYLDGGVR
+1099 GGKTIEEYLDGGVR
-1113 AVKMT
+1113 AVRMT
-1118 RDATPHAGWSVITY
+1118 RDAVEQTGWSVISY
-1132 AVSEDAYALL
+1132 AVSEDAYTLL

-1160 ANGVMFSIRRGDG
+1160 TNGVMFSIRRTDG
-1173 TNAATND
+1173 SNTATNE

-1185 EIPANKWTHVSG
+1185 EIPANEWTHISG
-1197 TFTTVES
+1197 TFTTVEN
-1204 IPDFLLYS
+1204 IPDFSLNS

-1219 LPTTANSV
+1219 LPTTVNSV

-1233 KLEKGNKA
+1233 KLEKGNKS
-1241 TDWSPAPEDPAG
+1241 TDWSPSPEDPAG
-1253 SLSVSSNYSKVDI
+1253 SLSVNSDYSKVDI
-1266 NKDRVRIVSKRM
+1266 NTERVRIVSKRM

-1301 EVVEADVIVSE
+1301 EVVEADRIVSD
-1312 SVVRTQGAA
+1312 SVVHTHGAA
-1321 NYTPANAGEL
+1321 SYSPANAGEL
-1331 AAILTELS
+1331 AAILEELS
-1339 GKHLAGDVTIDC
+1339 GKTLTGAVVINCANVTGGTVTLSGIQAAGGRLEIDNGTFGEVTITDC
-1351 TAVSGG
+1351 QASVYFYGSIVENANLCIEVYRSQYVHFHAVKISGDLGLQLGYEGNSGG
-1357 SFEIRNVSGGGILTL
+1357 VLGGNVIMIS
-1372 RNGVMGHLAVA
+1372 
-1383 NCPVSVM
+1383 
-1390 VYVTGTTFS
+1390 
-1399 TSETAVNV
+1399 
-1407 DNAFNVYLSF
+1407 
-1417 CAFNAGVGVM
+1417 
-1427 LADDRIAEA
+1427 
-1436 TLAGCTGSC
+1436 CTGNC
-1445 AVLARVRYGSRLRC
+1445 YALARLGYCSVLRMIGSS
-1459 IYNVK
+1459 K

-1470 LENGGEVYNATPDPT
+1470 CAAGSEVYNATPDPT
-1485 FTVASSPSIPTTQTA
+1485 FTAASSPSIPTTQTV
-1500 TVTLSPTST
+1500 TVSLSPTST
-1509 STSGYGNK
+1509 STSGYGSK

-1536 TLPSDLTSASN
+1536 SLPSDLTSADK
-1547 IDSATLTIRRIGGV
+1547 IDSATLTIKRIGGV
-1561 GQGGGVSVHV
+1561 GQGGGVNVHV

-1585 AYDGQTVSIDVTSAV
+1585 AYENQTVSIDVTSAV
-1600 KAMKTNGYTGLMLYN
+1600 KAMKTNGYGGLMLYN
-1615 PDTTTAGSKSY
+1615 PDTTTVGGKSY
-1626 TASYARF
+1626 TASYSRF
-1633 AGKGESGAPVLK
+1633 AGNGESGAPVLK